1 MLALRS
7 SRRLHRRSERHR
19 SPAAT
24 EPQCP
29 DYVQAKAGRPVA
41 PTSGLLELG
50 HLFPGSRFTLRNMP
64 MVDRRVLVIVTMRCR
79 PQAR

>member
-1 MLALRS
+1 MLALWS

-50 HLFPGSRFTLRNMP
+50 HLFPGAGLLYGTCLWST
-64 MVDRRVLVIVTMRCR
+64 VVSS
-79 PQAR
+79 